1 MKLIQLVLA
10 SLLSFTL
17 AETAVN
23 NEGKRLI
30 QLSENEP
37 AVLMTDD
44 EVLTKLIQK
53 QKHFFDITDL
63 KDSRVSP
70 WTPTNKALPTTF
82 KYQTF
87 VKPLY
92 NNINIDRMKSFLT
105 SYSNFNN
112 RYYKVQSGADAS
124 NWLLSQI
131 KQSIT
136 TTGYTG
142 PITVENFSHS
152 FLQKSIIVRITGSD
166 ATLKDEIVVI
176 GAHLDSINQS
186 NPTSGRAPGADDD
199 GSGTTLNVETI
210 RVLLA
215 ANFRPKRTVEFHFY
229 AGEEGGLLGSQAIAQ
244 SYSNQQKNVI
254 AMTQFDMVGYLST
267 QNLIG
272 FVTDYTNAELTE
284 LLRKAVTEYCSY
296 GYMNKKCGYA
306 CSDHASWNKY
316 GYKSAFPFEDKSNP
330 NIHTTQDTLAY
341 VNFNHIKEFVKL
353 AIAFL
358 VEVGEI

>member
-1 MKLIQLVLA
+1 M
-10 SLLSFTL
+10 
-17 AETAVN
+17 
-23 NEGKRLI
+23 
-30 QLSENEP
+30 
-37 AVLMTDD
+37 
-44 EVLTKLIQK
+44 
-53 QKHFFDITDL
+53 DITDF
-63 KDSRVSP
+63 KDSRASP
-70 WTPTNKALPTTF
+70 WTPINKALPTTF

-87 VKPLY
+87 IKPLY

-112 RYYKVQSGADAS
+112 RYYRVQSGADAS

-131 KQSIT
+131 KESIT
-136 TTGYTG
+136 STGYTG

-166 ATLKDEIVVI
+166 ATLKNEIVVV

-199 GSGTTLNVETI
+199 GSGTTLNVESL

-229 AGEEGGLLGSQAIAQ
+229 AGEEGGLLGSQGIAQ
-244 SYSNQQKNVI
+244 SYSSQKKNVI
-254 AMTQFDMVGYLST
+254 AMTQFDMVGYLSA
-267 QNLIG
+267 QKQIA
-272 FVTDYTNAELTE
+272 FVTDYTNAELTN

-296 GYMNKKCGYA
+296 TSTNTQCGYA

-316 GYKSAFPFEDKSNP
+316 GFKSAFPFEDEESP
-330 NIHTTQDTLAY
+330 YIHTTQDTLAT

-358 VEVGEI
+358 VEVAEK